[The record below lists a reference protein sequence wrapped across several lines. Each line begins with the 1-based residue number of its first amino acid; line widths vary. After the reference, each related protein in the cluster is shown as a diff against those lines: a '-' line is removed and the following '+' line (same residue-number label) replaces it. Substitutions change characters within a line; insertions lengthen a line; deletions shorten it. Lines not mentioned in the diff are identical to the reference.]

1 MNILMVHPHDL
12 FSSLEPWTVR
22 IKSIACA
29 LEKRGHCVKI
39 CYFPFDKSASVPKE
53 DLSSVELHI
62 LDRRM
67 SPAAFLRNTLALIR
81 LARWADVVHL
91 QKSHHYAALPAVA
104 AAYWT
109 SKPLHF
115 DWDDWEEMI
124 FLESC
129 ERSHNTPVIALMFRL
144 LEKYLPVLADTVS
157 VASRALKGKVLR
169 SGKKEEFIFDA
180 PVGADL
186 EKFRPG
192 LDGRW
197 VKEKYGILGPLVL
210 YIGQLHGGQYADL
223 FIGAANNILHRQ
235 PEARFMIVG
244 EGFAAGHL
252 RDLVLRLGIE
262 DKVIFSGAVPHGE
275 VPFYIA
281 AADVCVATFKDTAVV
296 RCKSPLKI
304 VEYMACGKPIVA
316 SNIGDVPLMLGG
328 VGLLTQ
334 PGDFAS
340 MAEGIL
346 KLLKDQDLRIKMGH
360 LARLRAERRF
370 SWQTTVDNLLF
381 AYSKAMGQPNDVG

>member
-12 FSSLEPWTVR
+12 FSTLEPWTVR

-29 LEKRGHCVKI
+29 LEKNGHFVKI
-39 CYFPFDKSASVPKE
+39 CYFSFDGGSPAFKK
-53 DLSSVELHI
+53 DLGSVELHI
-62 LDRRM
+62 LDRRR
-67 SPAAFLRNTLALIR
+67 SPAAFLRNTVELVR

-91 QKSHHYAALPAVA
+91 QKSQHYAALPAVA

-109 SKPLHF
+109 SKPLHY

-129 ERSHNTPVIALMFRL
+129 ESSHNTPIIALMFRL

-157 VASRALKGKVLR
+157 VASRALKKKVLR
-169 SGKKEEFIFDA
+169 SGKKEVFVFDA

-186 EKFRPG
+186 EQFRPG
-192 LDGRW
+192 LDGQW
-197 VKEKYGILGPLVL
+197 VKKKHGITGPFVL

-223 FIGAANNILHRQ
+223 FIQAANNILHRQ
-235 PEARFMIVG
+235 PGTRFMIVG
-244 EGFAAGHL
+244 EGYAL
-252 RDLVLRLGIE
+252 KKLKELVLRLGIK
-262 DKVIFSGAVPHGE
+262 DKVIFSGAVLHE
-275 VPFYIA
+275 KIPFYIA
-281 AADVCVATFKDTAVV
+281 AADVCVATFKDTALA

-316 SNIGDVPLMLGG
+316 SNVGDVPLMLGG

-370 SWQTTVDNLLF
+370 SWQTTVDNLLS
-381 AYSKAMGQPNDVG
+381 AYSKAIGQPNDVG